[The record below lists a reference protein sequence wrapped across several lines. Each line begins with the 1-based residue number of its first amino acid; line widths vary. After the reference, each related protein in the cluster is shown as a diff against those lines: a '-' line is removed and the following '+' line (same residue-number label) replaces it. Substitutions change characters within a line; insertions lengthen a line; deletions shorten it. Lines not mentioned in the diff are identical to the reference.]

1 MGKIASINFKKSV
14 GYQVF
19 HNSTSRPK
27 YAIGGKII
35 ANRNG
40 YEALRL
46 KEQIINQ
53 AIETYNEKKAPK
65 APKFKATS
73 YEWSAVCNIKEDTT
87 MQDLERL
94 VKHFE
99 DKYGFQCYQI
109 AIHRDEGHIDDNG
122 EKVINHHAHL
132 EFITLDKNTGK
143 SMFRADL
150 QKPKALSKIQDEVA
164 EILKMERGVDK
175 KKSKRKRIEPRIYA
189 QIMEEL
195 RKNSKNQKSRFKT
208 PEDFQKWVQELK
220 EKEPKKGFLKGLW
233 DKIWGNEEA
242 FWEDMRKSY
251 QRLEAQNQELEA
263 KNEAL
268 KAENKRFNELL
279 EANSAKNKNKP
290 KTKEEL
296 WSETKERQNATLD
309 KINKKNKVEILDLAN
324 LKSLNDDVSENT
336 DKIEVKEQNQEED
349 LGIHKIIRR
358 R

>member
-122 EKVINHHAHL
+122 EKIINHHAHL

-251 QRLEAQNQELEA
+251 QRLEAQN
-263 KNEAL
+263 EAL
-268 KAENKRFNELL
+268 KAENKQFQELL
-279 EANSAKNKNKP
+279 ETNNKKQKQEISTKP
-290 KTKEEL
+290 KSNFELKLNKIEAKE
-296 WSETKERQNATLD
+296 
-309 KINKKNKVEILDLAN
+309 VEILDLAN